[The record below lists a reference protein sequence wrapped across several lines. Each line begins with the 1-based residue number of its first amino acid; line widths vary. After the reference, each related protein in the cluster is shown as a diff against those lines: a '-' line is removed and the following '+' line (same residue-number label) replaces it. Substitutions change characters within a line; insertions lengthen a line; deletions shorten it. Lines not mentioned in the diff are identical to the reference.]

1 MDFPAELLTKV
12 EEALLNTRFII
23 PMDEEIITPE
33 TLPDELELGSPD
45 GTGADSEVVSIKD
58 ILAEELGKEFPSD
71 EAALKAVKDTFS
83 YVGKVGKYRPAIEK
97 LESKY
102 GGEKETIKFMEEIIG
117 GNEQKVDESKFIS
130 REQYNTDTFFAKN
143 SNLEPHRKVI
153 EAVRASTGKSL
164 QEVVELPELKGL
176 VEKASAYDKF
186 EESKSVLKSNPRLG
200 QASDKISQAREAAGS
215 GNMSS
220 ARQNAVEAVM
230 EAYEL

>member
-1 MDFPAELLTKV
+1 
-12 EEALLNTRFII
+12 
-23 PMDEEIITPE
+23 MDEEIITPE

-71 EAALKAVKDTFS
+71 ESALKAVKDTFS
-83 YVGKVGKYRPAIEK
+83 YVGKVGKYRPHIEK

-102 GGEKETIKFMEEIIG
+102 GGEKETIKFMEEIIN
-117 GNEQKVDESKFIS
+117 GNEQKTDDKFIS
-130 REQYNTDTFFAKN
+130 REQYDTDTFFAKN
-143 SNLEPHRKVI
+143 SKLEPHRKVI
-153 EAVRASTGKSL
+153 EALKTSTGKPL

-176 VEKASAYDKF
+176 VDKALAYDEF

-200 QASDKISQAREAAGS
+200 QASDKISQAREAASS
-215 GNMSS
+215 GDMSS
-220 ARQNAVEAVM
+220 ARKSAVAAVM